1 MAFGAS
7 ESVFLAS
14 GKDNTQVVETK
25 CHQLMETYK
34 MNIRFVQILDA
45 KLHTPHWK
53 ADGPECMAAMKLLS
67 MLKYQHSLDHLEGLI
82 VTCIFELSKANRSP
96 MGKSFSFFVIHC

>member
-1 MAFGAS
+1 
-7 ESVFLAS
+7 
-14 GKDNTQVVETK
+14 
-25 CHQLMETYK
+25 METYK
-34 MNIRFVQILDA
+34 MNIRFVQILEA

-82 VTCIFELSKANRSP
+82 IAHIFKLSKANQSQT
-96 MGKSFSFFVIHC
+96 GKSFSFFIIHC